1 MGKKIISNDKKNL
14 IHNNRRKCK
23 LKDKRNTKYNSNSD
37 EDSQIL
43 SNLEGVKKY
52 IKQNNPELDDI
63 FEFQEYIGSG
73 AESNVYKTKL
83 KKNGKTVANKIIVIK
98 EREKK
103 RIFNEIMIS
112 KKLKHHNIIDFYGCY
127 EVKENEVSCIVIEYS
142 KFGNLRD
149 FTKNVLKR
157 KFYTETFI
165 CFIAYQ
171 ILTALKYLELC
182 KVAHLDLKPQNIT
195 INEFLTVKLID
206 FSISI
211 DYSRMNSNQ
220 IKLPSCGTKFYMAPE
235 VLSSKTIDVKDLNKV
250 DLFSLGVVLYNLAF
264 GTFPFHY
271 ECKDFNNKEEIYN
284 IIMNSE
290 IEFENHSFSLHFIDF
305 LKKLLEKDITK
316 RIDINQ
322 ALNHYW
328 VKGAK
333 LILDEKEN
341 LYNAGKFLS
350 VLITDHIKDFNDYLN
365 KSL

>member
-112 KKLKHHNIIDFYGCY
+112 KKLKHQNIIDFYGCY

-206 FSISI
+206 
-211 DYSRMNSNQ
+211 
-220 IKLPSCGTKFYMAPE
+220 L
-235 VLSSKTIDVKDLNKV
+235 
-250 DLFSLGVVLYNLAF
+250 
-264 GTFPFHY
+264 
-271 ECKDFNNKEEIYN
+271 CKDFNNKEEIYN

>member
-1 MGKKIISNDKKNL
+1 MGKKRISNDKQNL
-14 IHNNRRKCK
+14 IHNNRIKYK
-23 LKDKRNTKYNSNSD
+23 LKEERNIKCNSYND
-37 EDSQIL
+37 EDSPIL

-52 IKQNNPELDDI
+52 FKKNNPRLDDI

-73 AESNVYKTKL
+73 AESYVYKTII
-83 KKNGKTVANKIIVIK
+83 KKNGKKVATKIIVIK
-98 EREKK
+98 EGEKK

-112 KKLKHHNIIDFYGCY
+112 KKLKHQNIIDFYGCY
-127 EVKENEVSCIVIEYS
+127 EVKENKVSCIVIEYS
-142 KFGNLRD
+142 KYGSLRD
-149 FTKNVLKR
+149 FIKNVLKR
-157 KFYTETFI
+157 KFCTETFL
-165 CFIAYQ
+165 CFIAHQ
-171 ILTALKYLELC
+171 ILKALKYLEQS

-195 INEFLTVKLID
+195 IDEFLTVKLID

-211 DYSRMNSNQ
+211 DYSKMNSNQ
-220 IKLPSCGTKFYMAPE
+220 ITLLSWGTKYYMAPE

-264 GTFPFHY
+264 GTYPYDY
-271 ECKDFNNKEEIYN
+271 ESKEFNNKEEIYN
-284 IIMNSE
+284 NIMNSE
-290 IEFENHSFSLHFIDF
+290 IEFDNYSYSSHFIDF
-305 LKKLLEKDITK
+305 LKKLLEKDINK

-341 LYNAGKFLS
+341 LYNAAKFLS

-365 KSL
+365 